1 MWKEPTWMT
10 FGVITALNIK
20 EFLEINLGCTSWDDV
35 PEHVKNICYK
45 HYPDRRPG
53 LPVWD
58 AIIPDR

>member
-1 MWKEPTWMT
+1 MT

-35 PEHVKNICYK
+35 PEYVKNICYK